1 MHATIIQAVGA
12 ERIREF
18 HEQAARDRLLSE
30 ARRARRARHAELAR
44 PRTGPRWP
52 SRRVTAPAAALDEP
66 QAHDRQPVGSRA
78 A

>member
-12 ERIREF
+12 ERIREW

-30 ARRARRARHAELAR
+30 ARRARRAARRGELPQPAHR
-44 PRTGPRWP
+44 PATE
-52 SRRVTAPAAALDEP
+52 VLDEP
-66 QAHDRQPVGSRA
+66 QAPDRQPVGSRA